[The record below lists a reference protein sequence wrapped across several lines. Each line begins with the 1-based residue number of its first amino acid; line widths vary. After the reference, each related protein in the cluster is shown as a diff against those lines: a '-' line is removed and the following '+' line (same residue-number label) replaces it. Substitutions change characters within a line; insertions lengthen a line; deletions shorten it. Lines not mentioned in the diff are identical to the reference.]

1 MRHDEAWFGGEDR
14 FRRVLWV
21 LLARVLTVTFLLGFS
36 AWFQL
41 HIEPQL
47 LSPPLLSLYVLIAVT
62 YVITAISVVSASRV
76 EHLDRFVYFQL
87 FWDILFTTTVVYLTG
102 GVNSFFIIF
111 YCFCVI
117 YASVLIERIGWV
129 LSASLCSLTH
139 SGLLALQQIG
149 FITPFSSLVG
159 QAPSV
164 AGNVYYSSV
173 IYGAAFFA
181 VGAFT
186 NYLSGQL
193 RETGRVLKEKT
204 IDYAELATL
213 TSDILQSLNTGL
225 LTVDR
230 AGRITSFNQAAERIT
245 GLRFADVFGRS
256 LTEVL
261 PELGTGV
268 RGSGGTVA
276 DRWEGTIQTAG
287 GESRHLGLSLTGLH
301 NGFGEEVGLVVSFQ
315 DISRVKEMERELRR
329 SDRLAAV
336 GELAAGL
343 AHEIRNPLGSMSGS
357 IQMLREGL
365 TLDPAYERLMGIVSR
380 EMDRLDRLIANFLQF
395 ARPSQPDPRPVG
407 LAVLTE
413 ETLDLLRLHPDA
425 SGVEVKTDIEPG
437 LRVFADLEQLRQVL
451 WNLVLNAVQAM
462 KPSGGGTLSITAQS
476 NGPAVVISLEDTGPG
491 VPPEVLDRIFDPFF
505 TTRPKGSG
513 LGLSVV
519 HRIVEAHR
527 GRISVGTGADGRG
540 ARFVIELAAPPA

>member
-1 MRHDEAWFGGEDR
+1 M
-14 FRRVLWV
+14 

-41 HIEPQL
+41 RAEPGL

-62 YVITAISVVSASRV
+62 YVITVLSVASARRL
-76 EHLDRFVYFQL
+76 EQIDRFVYFQL

-102 GVNSFFIIF
+102 GGVNNVFILF
-111 YCFCVI
+111 YCFCII
-117 YASVLIERIGWV
+117 YASVLIERIGWL

-139 SGLLALQQIG
+139 TGLLTFQELGWVQ
-149 FITPFSSLVG
+149 PFASLLG
-159 QAPSV
+159 QGGGLP
-164 AGNVYYSSV
+164 GNVYYSAV
-173 IYGAAFFA
+173 IYSVAFFA
-181 VGAFT
+181 VGYFT

-256 LTEVL
+256 LSEVL
-261 PELGTGV
+261 PEIDAGGREPGTG
-268 RGSGGTVA
+268 VA
-276 DRWEGTIQTAG
+276 DRWEGVIHIGG
-287 GESRHLGLSLTGLH
+287 GESRHLGFSLTSLH
-301 NGFGEEVGLVVSFQ
+301 NGFGDEVGLVLSFQ

-329 SDRLAAV
+329 TDRLAAI

-357 IQMLREGL
+357 IQMMREGL
-365 TLDPAYERLMGIVSR
+365 SPDAASERLMGIVIR

-395 ARPSQPDPRPVG
+395 ARPSPPDARPVALG
-407 LAVLTE
+407 VLVE
-413 ETLDLLRLHPDA
+413 ETLDLLRLNPDA
-425 SGVEVKTDIEPG
+425 SGVEITTDIENG
-437 LRVFADLEQLRQVL
+437 LRVLADLEQLRQVL
-451 WNLVLNAVQAM
+451 WNLMLNAVQAM
-462 KPSGGGTLSITAQS
+462 KPGGGTLRIGARASANGISI
-476 NGPAVVISLEDTGPG
+476 AVTDDGPG
-491 VPPEVLDRIFDPFF
+491 VPPEVVDRIFDPFF

-513 LGLSVV
+513 LGLAVV

-527 GRISVGTGADGRG
+527 GRISVGPGPEGKGT
-540 ARFVIELAAPPA
+540 RFVIELPAPPS